1 MTYIDD
7 LCDGIIACVEKNFS
21 SHQIFNLGN
30 NKPVKLLN
38 LISLIE
44 QYFNKRA
51 IIEYKNSDIEIE
63 ETFADL
69 TKSRDLL
76 GYNPKIGI
84 EDGMKEFLKWHSKIN
99 KEI

>member
-1 MTYIDD
+1 MTES
-7 LCDGIIACVEKNFS
+7 LLASKNFS

-38 LISLIE
+38 LISVIE

-51 IIEYKNSDIEIE
+51 IIEYKNSEIEIK

-76 GYNPKIGI
+76 GYDPKIAF
-84 EDGMKEFLKWHSKIN
+84 EDGMKEFLKWYSKLNIN
-99 KEI
+99 N

>member
-1 MTYIDD
+1 MYQ
-7 LCDGIIACVEKNFS
+7 KNFS